1 MSDPTNPT
9 PPAPPAAAPTQ
20 TTTAPVPGAP
30 INVHVH
36 TAPQTPSAA
45 PSAPAPQA
53 PAATAPQAPAATAPA
68 ADAKPAAVPY
78 VNPWANRAPKVAA
91 PAAQPSTSA
100 PIAAAPTAPMTP
112 AAPAQDPEVVALRA
126 RVDAM
131 TSVMATQA
139 SDAINS
145 LPENAK
151 AYVLARAGDDPAAQ
165 LNEIRTLRSHGF
177 LTPPP
182 QVVTAGANTL
192 PAPAPSAPPAP
203 LSPDASA
210 LAQYEALKAK
220 GSNFAAN
227 AFMRLNAQAIQRARA
242 SRAS

>member
-36 TAPQTPSAA
+36 TAPQTPAA
-45 PSAPAPQA
+45 ASSAPAAQA
-53 PAATAPQAPAATAPA
+53 PAAPAPA
-68 ADAKPAAVPY
+68 ADAKPASVPY
-78 VNPWANRAPKVAA
+78 VNPWANRAPKAAA
-91 PAAQPSTSA
+91 PAAQPST
-100 PIAAAPTAPMTP
+100 PVPVAAAPSAPAAP
-112 AAPAQDPEVVALRA
+112 AAPAQDPEVLALRA

-139 SDAINS
+139 GDAINS
-145 LPENAK
+145 LPENAR
-151 AYVLARAGDDPAAQ
+151 AYVLSRAGDDPAAQ
-165 LNEIRTLRSHGF
+165 LNEIRTLRAHGF

-192 PAPAPSAPPAP
+192 PAPAPSAPVAP
-203 LSPDASA
+203 LSPDAAA

-227 AFMRLNAQAIQRARA
+227 AYMRLNAQAIQRARA

>member
-1 MSDPTNPT
+1 MSDSTNPAA
-9 PPAPPAAAPTQ
+9 PAPPAAAPTQ
-20 TTTAPVPGAP
+20 TTAPVPGAP

-36 TAPQTPSAA
+36 TAPQTPAAA
-45 PSAPAPQA
+45 PSAPAAQSSQPS
-53 PAATAPQAPAATAPA
+53 ATAP
-68 ADAKPAAVPY
+68 DAKPASVPY
-78 VNPWANRAPKVAA
+78 VNPWANRAPKAAA
-91 PAAQPSTSA
+91 PAAQPSTPA
-100 PIAAAPTAPMTP
+100 PVAAAPSAPAAP
-112 AAPAQDPEVVALRA
+112 PAPAQDPEVLALRA

-145 LPENAK
+145 LPENAR
-151 AYVLARAGDDPAAQ
+151 AYVLSRAGDDPAAQ
-165 LNEIRTLRSHGF
+165 LNEIRTLRAHGF

-192 PAPAPSAPPAP
+192 PAPAPSAPVAP
-203 LSPDASA
+203 LSPDAAA

-227 AFMRLNAQAIQRARA
+227 AYMRLNAQAIQRARA

>member
-36 TAPQTPSAA
+36 TAPQTPAAA
-45 PSAPAPQA
+45 PSAPSAQA
-53 PAATAPQAPAATAPA
+53 PAPTAPA
-68 ADAKPAAVPY
+68 ADAKPASVPY
-78 VNPWANRAPKVAA
+78 VNVWANRIPKS
-91 PAAQPSTSA
+91 PLP
-100 PIAAAPTAPMTP
+100 AAAPSTPAPVGAAPSAPVTP
-112 AAPAQDPEVVALRA
+112 AAPAQDPELIALRA

-165 LNEIRTLRSHGF
+165 LNEIRTLRAHGF

-192 PAPAPSAPPAP
+192 PAPAPAAPPAP
-203 LSPDASA
+203 PSPDAAA
-210 LAQYEALKAK
+210 LAQYEELKAK
-220 GSNFAAN
+220 GSSFAASKFLQMN
-227 AFMRLNAQAIQRARA
+227 MAAITRARA
-242 SRAS
+242 ARPS

>member
-1 MSDPTNPT
+1 MSDTTTT

-36 TAPQTPSAA
+36 TAPQTPAA
-45 PSAPAPQA
+45 ALSVPAPQA
-53 PAATAPQAPAATAPA
+53 PAAPAHA

-78 VNPWANRAPKVAA
+78 VNPWANRAPKAAA
-91 PAAQPSTSA
+91 PAAQPSTPA
-100 PIAAAPTAPMTP
+100 PVAAAPTTPTAP
-112 AAPAQDPEVVALRA
+112 AAPAQDPEVLALRA

-145 LPENAK
+145 LPENAR

-177 LTPPP
+177 LAPPP
-182 QVVTAGANTL
+182 QVVTQGANTL
-192 PAPAPSAPPAP
+192 PAPAPSAPSVPA
-203 LSPDASA
+203 SPEATA
-210 LAQYEALKAK
+210 LARYEELKAK
-220 GSNFAAN
+220 GSHLAASAFYAAN
-227 AFMRLNAQAIQRARA
+227 AVSITRARA
-242 SRAS
+242 ARPS

>member
-1 MSDPTNPT
+1 MSDPTTPT

-53 PAATAPQAPAATAPA
+53 PAATAPA
-68 ADAKPAAVPY
+68 ADAKPASVPY
-78 VNPWANRAPKVAA
+78 VNPWANRAPKAAA
-91 PAAQPSTSA
+91 PAAQPSTPA
-100 PIAAAPTAPMTP
+100 PVAAAPTAP

-145 LPENAK
+145 LPENAR

-192 PAPAPSAPPAP
+192 PSPAPAAPPAP

>member
-20 TTTAPVPGAP
+20 TTTTAPVPGAP

-36 TAPQTPSAA
+36 TAPQTPAAA

-53 PAATAPQAPAATAPA
+53 PAPTAPA
-68 ADAKPAAVPY
+68 ADAKPASVPY
-78 VNPWANRAPKVAA
+78 VTPGANRAPKVAA
-91 PAAQPSTSA
+91 PAAQPSTPA
-100 PIAAAPTAPMTP
+100 PVAAAPTATVTP
-112 AAPAQDPEVVALRA
+112 AAPTAPAQDPEVIALRA

-139 SDAINS
+139 SDVINS
-145 LPENAK
+145 LPENAR
-151 AYVLARAGDDPAAQ
+151 AYVLSRAGDDPAAQ
-165 LNEIRTLRSHGF
+165 LNEIRTLRAHGF

-192 PAPAPSAPPAP
+192 PAPAPSAPVAP
-203 LSPDASA
+203 LSPDAAA

-227 AFMRLNAQAIQRARA
+227 AYMRLNAQAIQRARA

>member
-1 MSDPTNPT
+1 MSDTTTT

-36 TAPQTPSAA
+36 TAPQTPAA
-45 PSAPAPQA
+45 ALSVPAPQA
-53 PAATAPQAPAATAPA
+53 PAAPAHA

-78 VNPWANRAPKVAA
+78 VNPWANRAPKAAA
-91 PAAQPSTSA
+91 PAAQPSTPA
-100 PIAAAPTAPMTP
+100 PVAAAPTAPTAP
-112 AAPAQDPEVVALRA
+112 AAPAQDPEVLALRA

-145 LPENAK
+145 LPENAR

-177 LTPPP
+177 LAPPP
-182 QVVTAGANTL
+182 QVVTQGANTL